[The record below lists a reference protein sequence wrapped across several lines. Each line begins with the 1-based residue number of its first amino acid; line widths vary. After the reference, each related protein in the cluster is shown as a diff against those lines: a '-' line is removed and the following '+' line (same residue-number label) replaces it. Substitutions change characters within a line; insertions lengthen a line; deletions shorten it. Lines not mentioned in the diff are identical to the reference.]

1 MKPGILLTIGMVL
14 LKAAPIHAQS
24 NPKEKPIAATAS
36 SITVARTTK
45 NRMNFFVISKPKK
58 LLDPPTRFN
67 ILRAKIKSMLR
78 PKKFSCIVA
87 GSASQMSE
95 KVKYRLQ
102 KRNAMIG
109 SLWFDSHG
117 SYAKGYSLFTV
128 GHDEFHFRN
137 MNDTERL
144 KPLLNLAAYCDSSSK
159 IGIGSCYGGAT
170 YSKPSDT
177 CSPAQRMYGDSL
189 MKRLGSIFSTAT
201 IYACE
206 SWVMTKPG
214 LFKEKFAM
222 AGYPLRKKFKDSS
235 FEPVW
240 NTLGM
245 WNSYQAVTDEIRAVN
260 CVTLSKYGDIKI
272 RFNSYQSL
280 EKVKKKI
287 AQQKTKLRPNL
298 LKV

>member
-1 MKPGILLTIGMVL
+1 METLSSTPIKIQEMK
-14 LKAAPIHAQS
+14 
-24 NPKEKPIAATAS
+24 
-36 SITVARTTK
+36 
-45 NRMNFFVISKPKK
+45 RMNFFIISKPKK

-67 ILRAKIKSMLR
+67 ILRAKIKSMLH

-87 GSASQMSE
+87 ASAEDMS
-95 KVKYRLQ
+95 KKIQYRL
-102 KRNAMIG
+102 KKEHALIG

-117 SYAKGYSLFTV
+117 SYAKGYSFFTI
-128 GHDEFHFRN
+128 GHDEFNYKNIDDRGKTIN
-137 MNDTERL
+137 L
-144 KPLLNLAAYCDSSSK
+144 SPLVSYCDSNTS
-159 IGIGSCYGGAT
+159 IGIGSCYGGAS
-170 YSKPSDT
+170 YAKPGDSSSK
-177 CSPAQRMYGDSL
+177 AQQMNGDSL
-189 MKRLGSIFSTAT
+189 MMKMGQIFSTAT

-222 AGYPLRKKFKDSS
+222 AGFPLRKKFKDIS

-240 NTLGM
+240 SRLGM
-245 WNSYQAVTDEIRAVN
+245 WNSYQALTGEIKSVN
-260 CVTLSKYGDIKI
+260 CITLSKYGDIKI

-287 AQQKTKLRPNL
+287 ANGKSKLKPNL